1 MELNKDEKI
10 QNLLSSDKKP
20 IRWKFSDCEA
30 ITATSVWHV
39 MSHMIWNW
47 DILIF
52 GTWCVYQFYPDIS
65 GWRYISEPL
74 ETPVKFGWKF
84 KICINVFK
92 SVRKIDARS
101 REAGEHSNYRGREHF
116 LHCTLIHGFSTFYH
130 HLQLWTRRWLEPWR
144 CAPAHLMNIVTW
156 SSISDNLSLNIEIG
170 QRIGKAR
177 FELITSRSRT
187 VTLT

>member
-1 MELNKDEKI
+1 
-10 QNLLSSDKKP
+10 
-20 IRWKFSDCEA
+20 
-30 ITATSVWHV
+30 
-39 MSHMIWNW
+39 MSHLIWNW

-65 GWRYISEPL
+65 DGIFLNHWERQLNLVENLKSAITSSNQF
-74 ETPVKFGWKF
+74 VKLM
-84 KICINVFK
+84 V
-92 SVRKIDARS
+92 RS

-116 LHCTLIHGFSTFYH
+116 LHCTLIHGLSTFYH

>member
-1 MELNKDEKI
+1 MKVFWLWIYNRNKR
-10 QNLLSSDKKP
+10 LA
-20 IRWKFSDCEA
+20 C
-30 ITATSVWHV
+30 HV
-39 MSHMIWNW
+39 AYDLKLGHFNFRDLMCIS
-47 DILIF
+47 ILPWYF
-52 GTWCVYQFYPDIS
+52 
-65 GWRYISEPL
+65 WRYISEPL

-116 LHCTLIHGFSTFYH
+116 LHCTLIHGLSTFYH

-177 FELITSRSRT
+177 FELITSRSRRDCHVN
-187 VTLT
+187 VTFLQEFVCLKLICD